1 MPRRDTVHAMRW
13 TRWAAGIAVFA
24 LGLEGCGGGDG
35 PKQAVTTTVVDTAA
49 PTTSSVPTQ
58 PTTTVAAVATGDGAF
73 LTAPTSP
80 TVKPAPT
87 GASCQALL
95 DDGYYG
101 SCRLLTAPSGTIA
114 YVSERPENTTGAAEV
129 RVLVW
134 RRQDSGFSLALRW
147 VDTIDNSRDAL
158 PSLRAIDLAQDND
171 PKVVAVFYEP
181 GSGGSPSTATVEAVD
196 VVEASGVV
204 TLHRTLD
211 HGVARQAT
219 GGGLETWSRLGGSGS
234 DRFLHE
240 IIRYKGDAWRVETSE
255 EVAADTVPR
264 EKDDTTF

>member
-1 MPRRDTVHAMRW
+1 VL
-13 TRWAAGIAVFA
+13 A
-24 LGLEGCGGGDG
+24 LGLGGCGGGDG
-35 PKQAVTTTVVDTAA
+35 PKQAITTTVVATS
-49 PTTSSVPTQ
+49 PHTTSSVPTQ
-58 PTTTVAAVATGDGAF
+58 PTTTVAAAATGDGAF

-80 TVKPAPT
+80 TVKPAPAD
-87 GASCQALL
+87 ASCQALL

-114 YVSERPENTTGAAEV
+114 YVSQRPENTTGPGGPGEV
-129 RVLVW
+129 RLLVW
-134 RRQDSGFSLALRW
+134 RRQGSEFSLALRW

-171 PKVVAVFYEP
+171 PKVVAVFYES
-181 GSGGSPSTATVEAVD
+181 GSGGSPSTATVKAVD
-196 VVEASGVV
+196 VVEASGEV